1 MFGAIKRKLVDFGIL
16 EKEEEELDEVEG
28 IFKSK
33 DSSSKET
40 KDAKESR
47 ESKELRESV
56 SSTPKKGK
64 IVNIHTTTQ
73 LKVVVVQPMAFE
85 DSKEIADHLKTK
97 KPIVVNLENIDR
109 EVAKRIIDFL
119 SGAVYSLDGNIQ
131 KISNGIFLIVPYNM
145 GIMGD
150 FKDELRNKVAFPF

>member
-1 MFGAIKRKLVDFGIL
+1 MANFIKKKLL
-16 EKEEEELDEVEG
+16 ELGLLDNEEDDIFEEAEQ
-28 IFKSK
+28 ITKPR
-33 DSSSKET
+33 ET
-40 KDAKESR
+40 KDT
-47 ESKELRESV
+47 LP
-56 SSTPKKGK
+56 TPKRGK

-73 LKVVVVQPMAFE
+73 LKVVVVQPDTFE

-97 KPIVVNLENIDR
+97 KPIVVNLESIDR
-109 EVAKRIIDFL
+109 DVAKRIIDFL

-150 FKDELRNKVAFPF
+150 FKDELRNKVVFPF

>member
-1 MFGAIKRKLVDFGIL
+1 MLDNIKNLMIKWKLLDPGDDDDIQE
-16 EKEEEELDEVEG
+16 EKVTTYMK
-28 IFKSK
+28 KSEMPQR
-33 DSSSKET
+33 ET
-40 KDAKESR
+40 R
-47 ESKELRESV
+47 ELRDSRDQQANL
-56 SSTPKKGK
+56 PKRGK

-73 LKVVVVQPMAFE
+73 LKVVVVHPETFE

-97 KPIVVNLENIDR
+97 KPIVVNLERIDS

-131 KISNGIFLIVPYNM
+131 KISKGIFLIVPYNM

-150 FKDELRNKVAFPF
+150 FKDELRNKVVFPF

>member
-1 MFGAIKRKLVDFGIL
+1 MFGAIKRKLIDFGIL
-16 EKEEEELDEVEG
+16 EKEEEELDEVEN

-33 DSSSKET
+33 EAPVKEPREM
-40 KDAKESR
+40 KDPKEIR
-47 ESKELRESV
+47 ESF

-73 LKVVVVQPMAFE
+73 LKVVVVHPVAFE

>member
-1 MFGAIKRKLVDFGIL
+1 MFDNIKNLMIKWKLLDPPDEDEMQE
-16 EKEEEELDEVEG
+16 EKVTTYTKKAELPQR
-28 IFKSK
+28 
-33 DSSSKET
+33 ET
-40 KDAKESR
+40 R
-47 ESKELRESV
+47 ETREREPQANL
-56 SSTPKKGK
+56 PKRGK

-73 LKVVVVQPMAFE
+73 LKVVVVHPETFE

-97 KPIVVNLENIDR
+97 KPIVVNLEKIDS

-131 KISNGIFLIVPYNM
+131 KISKGIFLIVPYNM

-150 FKDELRNKVAFPF
+150 FKDELRNKVVFPF

>member
-1 MFGAIKRKLVDFGIL
+1 MFSAIKKKLVDFGIL
-16 EKEEEELDEVEG
+16 ENEEEELEEEAVES

-33 DSSSKET
+33 EPVVKEP
-40 KDAKESR
+40 K
-47 ESKELRESV
+47 ESKENLAA
-56 SSTPKKGK
+56 PKKGK

-73 LKVVVVQPMAFE
+73 LKVVVVQPAAFE

>member
-1 MFGAIKRKLVDFGIL
+1 MLDNIKNLMIKWKLLDPSDD
-16 EKEEEELDEVEG
+16 ENSNEEAVTAYTKKPELPNRDN
-28 IFKSK
+28 K
-33 DSSSKET
+33 DSQAS
-40 KDAKESR
+40 
-47 ESKELRESV
+47 L
-56 SSTPKKGK
+56 PKRGK

-73 LKVVVVQPMAFE
+73 LKVVVVHPETFE

-97 KPIVVNLENIDR
+97 KPIVVNLEKIDS

-131 KISNGIFLIVPYNM
+131 KISKGIFLIVPYNM

-150 FKDELRNKVAFPF
+150 FKDELRNKVVFPF

>member
-1 MFGAIKRKLVDFGIL
+1 MFGAIKKKLVDFGIL
-16 EKEEEELDEVEG
+16 EKEEDELEEEAVEG
-28 IFKSK
+28 IFTSNKENKSK
-33 DSSSKET
+33 EIKET
-40 KDAKESR
+40 KEPFSA
-47 ESKELRESV
+47 
-56 SSTPKKGK
+56 PKKGK

-73 LKVVVVQPMAFE
+73 LKVVVVQPVAFE

>member
-1 MFGAIKRKLVDFGIL
+1 MFGAIKKKLVDFGIL
-16 EKEEEELDEVEG
+16 EKEEDELEEEAVEG
-28 IFKSK
+28 IFAST
-33 DSSSKET
+33 KET
-40 KDAKESR
+40 KTKEV
-47 ESKELRESV
+47 KETKEPFSA
-56 SSTPKKGK
+56 PKKGK

-73 LKVVVVQPMAFE
+73 LKVVVVQPVAFE

>member
-1 MFGAIKRKLVDFGIL
+1 MFGAIKKKLIDFGLL
-16 EKEEEELDEVEG
+16 EDEEELEEEVDK
-28 IFKSK
+28 IFKQK
-33 DSSSKET
+33 EVVQKEPKET
-40 KDAKESR
+40 
-47 ESKELRESV
+47 LQ
-56 SSTPKKGK
+56 TPKKGK

>member
-1 MFGAIKRKLVDFGIL
+1 MFGAIKKKLVDFGIL
-16 EKEEEELDEVEG
+16 ENEEEELEEEAVES

-33 DSSSKET
+33 EPVAKEI
-40 KDAKESR
+40 KEAKESL
-47 ESKELRESV
+47 SA
-56 SSTPKKGK
+56 PKKGK

-73 LKVVVVQPMAFE
+73 LKVVVVQPAAFE

>member
-1 MFGAIKRKLVDFGIL
+1 MFDNIKNLMIKWKLLDPPDEDEIQE
-16 EKEEEELDEVEG
+16 EKVTTYTKKAELPQR
-28 IFKSK
+28 
-33 DSSSKET
+33 ET
-40 KDAKESR
+40 R
-47 ESKELRESV
+47 ETREREPQ
-56 SSTPKKGK
+56 TNLPKRGK

-73 LKVVVVQPMAFE
+73 LKVVVVHPETFE

-97 KPIVVNLENIDR
+97 KPIVVNLEKIDS

-131 KISNGIFLIVPYNM
+131 KISKGIFLIVPYNM

-150 FKDELRNKVAFPF
+150 FKDELRNKVVFPF

>member
-1 MFGAIKRKLVDFGIL
+1 MFGAIKKKLIDFGLL
-16 EKEEEELDEVEG
+16 EEEEELEEEVEK
-28 IFKSK
+28 IFKQKEASQK
-33 DSSSKET
+33 EPKET
-40 KDAKESR
+40 LQA
-47 ESKELRESV
+47 
-56 SSTPKKGK
+56 PKKGK

-150 FKDELRNKVAFPF
+150 FKDELRNKVVFPF

>member
-1 MFGAIKRKLVDFGIL
+1 MFDNIKNLMIKWKLLDPPDEEDMTE
-16 EKEEEELDEVEG
+16 EKVTTYTKKAELPQ
-28 IFKSK
+28 
-33 DSSSKET
+33 
-40 KDAKESR
+40 R
-47 ESKELRESV
+47 EKIEREPQAT
-56 SSTPKKGK
+56 TPKRGK

-73 LKVVVVQPMAFE
+73 LKVVVVHPETFE

-97 KPIVVNLENIDR
+97 KPIVVNLEKIDS

-131 KISNGIFLIVPYNM
+131 KISKGIFLIVPYNM

-150 FKDELRNKVAFPF
+150 FKDELRNKVVFPF

>member
-1 MFGAIKRKLVDFGIL
+1 MFGAIKKKLVDFGIL
-16 EKEEEELDEVEG
+16 EKEEEELEEEAVES
-28 IFKSK
+28 IFKPK
-33 DSSSKET
+33 EAPVKET
-40 KDAKESR
+40 KETKEPFSA
-47 ESKELRESV
+47 
-56 SSTPKKGK
+56 PKKGK

-73 LKVVVVQPMAFE
+73 LKVVVVQPAAFE

-109 EVAKRIIDFL
+109 DVAKRIIDFL

>member
-1 MFGAIKRKLVDFGIL
+1 MFGAIKKKLVDFGIL
-16 EKEEEELDEVEG
+16 EKEEEELEEEAVES
-28 IFKSK
+28 IFKP
-33 DSSSKET
+33 KEAP
-40 KDAKESR
+40 AKEI
-47 ESKELRESV
+47 KEAKEPFSA
-56 SSTPKKGK
+56 PKKGK

-73 LKVVVVQPMAFE
+73 LKVVVVQPAAFE

>member
-1 MFGAIKRKLVDFGIL
+1 MFGAIKKKLVDFGIL
-16 EKEEEELDEVEG
+16 EKEEEEVDEVES

-33 DSSSKET
+33 DVSLKET
-40 KDAKESR
+40 KELKESKDIR
-47 ESKELRESV
+47 ESL
-56 SSTPKKGK
+56 SSAPKKGK

-73 LKVVVVQPMAFE
+73 LKVVVVQPAAFE
-85 DSKEIADHLKTK
+85 DSREIADHLKTK